1 MRTKRVAIA
10 GAGISGLYCAKLLQ
24 DSFDVTVF
32 EKHSRI
38 GGRIQTDEA
47 DGFLLDHGFQVYQP
61 AYPEGGRA
69 FDHQSL
75 NLKYFSPGA
84 YIKLGKSFHYVGD
97 PFREP
102 GRVMDTL
109 AAPIGSLLDKA
120 RILKLKFVDP
130 EDSMVQGKSTLTLL
144 KELGFSNKI
153 IESFFRPFFS
163 GVFLERELDTPADF
177 FARLYQL
184 FSVSEV
190 AVPALGMQQLP
201 NQLVKSR
208 KYELLLD
215 QDRDPKALLY
225 DYDYV
230 VQAFPIR
237 SSQDRMVTT
246 DYFSSST
253 LKAPSA
259 SLYLNGNDHGVI
271 NHIAPMS
278 AASSTY
284 APDGQSLWAVNLLD
298 PNCTVPVSRVLQELR
313 EWFPGH
319 NFEHLKRYQ
328 IESALPSEAAYGK
341 TCLQREGIYY
351 CSDGMEEP
359 SIQGALL
366 AGKKVADAILHG
378 S

>member
-1 MRTKRVAIA
+1 MKSKKVAIA

-32 EKHSRI
+32 EKRSRI
-38 GGRIQTDEA
+38 GGRIQTDEV

-69 FDHQSL
+69 FDHQGL
-75 NLKYFSPGA
+75 DLKYFSPGA

-102 GRVMDTL
+102 GRAMDTL

-120 RILKLKFVDP
+120 RILKLKFLDP
-130 EDSMVQGKSTLTLL
+130 EDDIVRGKTTLTLL
-144 KELGFSNKI
+144 RELGFSDKI

-163 GVFLERELDTPADF
+163 GVFLERELETPADF

-190 AVPALGMQQLP
+190 AVPASGMQQLP
-201 NQLVKSR
+201 NQLIENR
-208 KYELLLD
+208 KFELLLD
-215 QDRDPKALLY
+215 QDRELKTLFN

-259 SLYLNGNDHGVI
+259 SLYLNGSDQGVI

-284 APDGQSLWAVNLLD
+284 APEGQNLWAVNLLD
-298 PNCTVPVSRVLQELR
+298 PNCSVPVSRVMQELR

-328 IESALPSEAAYGK
+328 IASALPGEAAYGRSK
-341 TCLQREGIYY
+341 LFREGIYY
-351 CSDGMEEP
+351 CSDSMEEP

-366 AGKKVADAILHG
+366 AGKKAADAILSG